1 MKNYRLIKEYL
12 ETMPGNSTVS
22 QLLDNINN
30 AEITLKSS
38 VEEMKARLSE
48 NIGKCYT
55 YTDVDDCDDVAK
67 FFVKIIG
74 VKTVYDHQVAYN
86 CNVIEITEDSIF
98 YEENATI
105 YEKELIRER
114 LIDESFY
121 NSLFNKFQALL
132 DVKVNG

>member
-1 MKNYRLIKEYL
+1 
-12 ETMPGNSTVS
+12 
-22 QLLDNINN
+22 
-30 AEITLKSS
+30 
-38 VEEMKARLSE
+38 
-48 NIGKCYT
+48 
-55 YTDVDDCDDVAK
+55 
-67 FFVKIIG
+67 